1 MNPKNLSPFPPCIFG
16 RARGH
21 RPYTLLTFCVFVP
34 FVAIGGVAGRPSPV
48 SLLPQQ
54 TADRDLENSCDFGCF
69 GRL

>member
-34 FVAIGGVAGRPSPV
+34 FVAIGGVAPSPV
-48 SLLPQQ
+48 LPLTSLP
-54 TADRDLENSCDFGCF
+54 TDR
-69 GRL
+69 